1 MARSGIYKSEVVKAR
16 QNLMALGRYPSID
29 AVRIE
34 LGNTGSKLT
43 IHKYLKEIEE
53 EEGGKSGKDGATG
66 TQVAI
71 SEALQDLV
79 GRLASRLLDESDA
92 RIAEVTTQ
100 HTQAVQQLNDAITAL
115 QADVATT
122 RKQLERT
129 QATLSDEEDL
139 HQKTNEYLRN
149 ATLERTKLA
158 QEVGDCRERLAAE
171 ERHRLSLEE
180 KHQHARESLEH
191 FRQSAKEQRDQEH
204 RKHDQEVQFLQS
216 ELRNLNKA
224 IALKQHEVTTA
235 HQDGARLL
243 TELTYTQSGLHTA
256 QEAVRALTQENGQL
270 AYAQKT
276 ADEMTKNLAQEH
288 AKNKALVE
296 LNAELTSK
304 AEGLSVQTQ
313 QLALELASAKS
324 AVAAQQG
331 IVDVILLRFSQKAI
345 AVEASAIDDGTTGLA
360 S

>member
-53 EEGGKSGKDGATG
+53 EEGAKSGSNGKNGTAG
-66 TQVAI
+66 TQIAI

-92 RIAEVTTQ
+92 RIAEVTAQ

-115 QADVATT
+115 QSDVATT

-129 QATLSDEEDL
+129 QATLADEEDL
-139 HQKTNEYLRN
+139 HQKTSESLRN
-149 ATLERTKLA
+149 TTLERTKLA

-235 HQDGARLL
+235 HQDSARLL
-243 TELTYTQSGLHTA
+243 TELTHTQSGLHTA
-256 QEAVRALTQENGQL
+256 QETVRSLKQENSQL
-270 AYAQKT
+270 IHAQKA
-276 ADEMTKNLAQEH
+276 ADAMTKSLAQQQLQTQTL
-288 AKNKALVE
+288 AE
-296 LNAELTSK
+296 LNAGLTAK
-304 AEGLSVQTQ
+304 TGDLSTLNQ

-324 AVAAQQG
+324 AVAAQQA
-331 IVDVILLRFSQKAI
+331 IVDSILLRFSGG
-345 AVEASAIDDGTTGLA
+345 AVESKG
-360 S
+360 